1 MVRAVAIFQIG
12 MVPWFFDMVDLQG
25 ADSRCL
31 VGFHIRGPESQR
43 SPSGRPVAAPGAMEM
58 SSLSLGILVPSN
70 WAENRTVLGS

>member
-1 MVRAVAIFQIG
+1 ME
-12 MVPWFFDMVDLQG
+12 LQG
-25 ADSRCL
+25 ADSELTNISVETSRCL
-31 VGFHIRGPESQR
+31 VGFHKRGPESQR

>member
-31 VGFHIRGPESQR
+31 VGFHKRGPESQR
-43 SPSGRPVAAPGAMEM
+43 SPSGRPVAAIGRHGDVQFIPGHFGAK
-58 SSLSLGILVPSN
+58 
-70 WAENRTVLGS
+70 